1 MEHTYHKKW
10 ICEDFILDFRA
21 LRLVKQPKNALCV
34 QFVHKQYLILLFG
47 GRVVVVTPVTA

>member
-1 MEHTYHKKW
+1 MEDTYHKKW